1 MTSAARTQ
9 TSAQPL
15 AAPHRMLR
23 WRRKGSKS
31 KGFVYLNPQGK
42 RIRDKRHIKRLSA
55 LAIPPAW
62 KDVVVS
68 ADPDAPLQAIGVDAA
83 GRKQYRYHP
92 EFQAQQAE
100 AKFQRLGSFA
110 RQLPQL
116 RRRLNHDLA
125 TEGLNKDRVLALM
138 VRLIEEAYFR
148 VGDDRHTRQNK
159 TFGITTLRKKHLRC
173 QDDDAFCFIYTGKH
187 NIKQRQV
194 IVDDELNTIL
204 RELLDLPGQRLF
216 QYIDEEG
223 KRRPITNRMVN
234 LYIKEAMGEQF
245 SAKDFRT
252 WAGALLAAEELAEL
266 GTTDKATQ
274 QRSNIV
280 TACKAVAEQLGN
292 TPAVCRKSYISPKV
306 FEQYLEGKTLETFLL
321 RADRTIKLR
330 QLEQTP
336 EEIALVKLLGFR
348 I

>member
-1 MTSAARTQ
+1 MST
-9 TSAQPL
+9 QPL
-15 AAPHRMLR
+15 QQQAAASGVLR
-23 WRRKGSKS
+23 WRRKGSKRR
-31 KGFVYLNPQGK
+31 GFTYLNPQGK
-42 RIRDKRHIKRLSA
+42 PIRDRRHLKRISA

-62 KDVVVS
+62 NDVVVAS
-68 ADPDAPLQAIGVDAA
+68 DPDAPLQAIGVDAA

-92 EFQAQQAE
+92 EFEAQQAE
-100 AKFQRLGSFA
+100 AKFKRLGSFA

-116 RRRLNHDLA
+116 RRQINADLN
-125 TEGLNKDRVLALM
+125 TEGLNKNRVLALI

-148 VGDDRHTRQNK
+148 VGDDRHTRQNR

-173 QDDDAFCFIYTGKH
+173 DGDDALCFVYTGKH

-194 IVDDELNTIL
+194 IVDDHLNTIL

-216 QYIDEEG
+216 QYIDDEG
-223 KRRPITNRMVN
+223 KRYPITNRMVN
-234 LYIKEAMGEQF
+234 QYIKEAMGEQF

-252 WAGALLAAEELAEL
+252 WAGTLLAAEELAEI
-266 GTTDKATQ
+266 GVADTATQ
-274 QRSNIV
+274 QRHNIV
-280 TACKAVAEQLGN
+280 AACKAVAEQLGN

-306 FEQYLEGKTLETFLL
+306 FERYIEGKTLETFLP
-321 RADRTIKLR
+321 RAERTIKLH

-336 EEIALVKLLGFR
+336 EEVALVKLLGFR